1 MEEKRRYPRYS
12 VSWPVRLWLSDK
24 LCVEGRAVDASVH
37 GLLVTLYEAPPD
49 RVKLSETYPLEIHPG
64 TRIELAGTGEVRNI
78 GSRGIGLEF
87 NGGLRGGHKRLRK
100 DLHVTAA
107 QALSRLAAIVS
118 GSLPSLSEVTRP
130 SIGDRLA
137 DLAVTALHQAVEGN
151 VSGVRRTLGELR
163 ILVRFVVRFDELS
176 TEQSRAIR
184 DMTALGSILIVDD
197 QAWIR
202 GLSLRRKHRASPRSN
217 S

>member
-37 GLLVTLYEAPPD
+37 GLLVSLYEAPD

-64 TRIELAGTGEVRNI
+64 TRIELAGTGAVRNI
-78 GSRGIGLEF
+78 GSRGIGLEI
-87 NGGLRGGHKRLRK
+87 NGGLRGGNKRLRK
-100 DLHVTAA
+100 DLHMTAA
-107 QALSRLAAIVS
+107 QALSRLAAVVS

-137 DLAVTALHQAVEGN
+137 DLAVTALHQAVAGN
-151 VSGVRRTLGELR
+151 VSAVRRTLGELR
-163 ILVRFVVRFDELS
+163 TLVRFVVRFDELS
-176 TEQSRAIR
+176 TEESLAIR

-202 GLSLRRKHRASPRSN
+202 GLSLRRKHRASPRSD

>member
-12 VSWPVRLWLSDK
+12 VSWPVRLWLSNK
-24 LCVEGRAVDASVH
+24 LCVEGRAVDASAH
-37 GLLVTLYEAPPD
+37 GLLVTLYETPD
-49 RVKLSETYPLEIHPG
+49 RVKLSEMYPLEIHPG
-64 TRIELAGTGEVRNI
+64 TRIELACTGEIRHI
-78 GSRGIGLEF
+78 GSRGIGLEI
-87 NGGLRGGHKRLRK
+87 NGGLRGGTKRLRK

-163 ILVRFVVRFDELS
+163 TLVRFVVRFDELS
-176 TEQSRAIR
+176 TEESLAIR

-202 GLSLRRKHRASPRSN
+202 GLSLRRKHRGSPRSD